1 MIRNLEADYN
11 VLASF
16 NINLLKA
23 NPGKFSFM
31 VLGTKENNSFILNAD
46 KFKIEN
52 STEGSYIVGS

>member
-16 NINLLKA
+16 NINSLQA

-31 VLGTKENNSFILNAD
+31 VLGTKKNDSFILNAD

-52 STEGSYIVGS
+52 SAEGSYIVGS